1 MIGTIAARE
10 LRSLFFS
17 PLAWTVLAVVQIIVA
32 YLFLVQVDFFLQIQP
47 RLPQLPGAPG
57 LTEIVVAPTFGNAA
71 LILLLVVPLL
81 TMRLV
86 SDELRNQTLSLLFS
100 APVSMTA
107 IILGKYCGV
116 LGFLL
121 IQLLLIALLPCALLL
136 GGTLD
141 FGILASGLLG
151 LFSAAGGF
159 RRRRTVHVHAD
170 RAAGDRRDQHLRR
183 APAAVDRGLERDC
196 RQQGERCPG
205 LSVPAAPLRIPP
217 QGGVQQHRCGLL
229 PAAERALRHP
239 QHPPAG
245 FLPAAALSMRTPT

>member
-17 PLAWTVLAVVQIIVA
+17 PLAWTILAVVQIIIA

-71 LILLLVVPLL
+71 LILLLVIPLL

-151 LFSAAGGF
+151 LFLLLAGF
-159 RRRRTVHVHAD
+159 
-170 RAAGDRRDQHLRR
+170 
-183 APAAVDRGLERDC
+183 AAVGLFMSTLTAQPVIAAISTFGVLLLLWIVDWS
-196 RQQGERCPG
+196 GTAASKG
-205 LSVPAAPLRIPP
+205 GSVLGYLSV
-217 QGGVQQHRCGLL
+217 
-229 PAAERALRHP
+229 LRHYESLLKGVFNSTDVAYYLLLSALFIILSIRRLDSYRL
-239 QHPPAG
+239 QH
-245 FLPAAALSMRTPT
+245 